1 LPKPFGHKF
10 GGIYTNYKYPFNQES
25 SEMVQHSFLGDTN
38 MWACENCGHENE
50 EDSVICEAC
59 GSPRVKIE
67 HDETK
72 DEFWKDP

>member
-1 LPKPFGHKF
+1 
-10 GGIYTNYKYPFNQES
+10 
-25 SEMVQHSFLGDTN
+25 MVQHSFLGDRN

-50 EDSVICEAC
+50 EDSVICKTC

-72 DEFWKDP
+72 DEFWKEP